1 MIEAN
6 NCCICCGEI
15 IPEGIQYCSSCMNE
29 NSVQKIHTPERKH
42 ILWDLIF
49 GKEKERSRADYSK

>member
-6 NCCICCGEI
+6 NCCVCCGEI
-15 IPEGIQYCSSCMNE
+15 IPDGTQYCPLCKNKT
-29 NSVQKIHTPERKH
+29 VVPKIHTPERKH

-49 GKEKERSRADYSK
+49 GKGERKNTCRLQ